1 MNMLNA
7 SELANS
13 AEKASDFLKSIAN
26 VQRLRI
32 LCAVMDGE
40 LSVGDIAQAV
50 DASQS
55 VVSQHLA
62 LMRREGI
69 VQPRRDGQSIYY
81 RIGDKNVIVIF
92 KTLGGIFCREAGSQ

>member
-81 RIGDKNVIVIF
+81 RIGDRNVIVIF